1 MAIVTAT
8 QVTTYTDISATAGT
22 ITTSGLIP
30 IVQDRINDYCYNWF
44 LSDGINL
51 QCAMTFTAATGDI
64 VASGGNSFV
73 TAGFADDD
81 EFYVYGSYRND
92 GYYTISSVETSTIS
106 IASSES
112 VVAELSG
119 ASILVSLVRWP
130 DALKYSAAQ
139 MVKFDYDDRPTRVGG
154 LASQSL
160 GPRSESY
167 AVDTGGYGYPK
178 EILGMLNQ
186 YRIARVM

>member
-1 MAIVTAT
+1 MAMVTASE
-8 QVTTYTDISATAGT
+8 VVNYTDINASAST
-22 ITTSGLIP
+22 IVASGLIP

-44 LSDGINL
+44 LSQDINL

-92 GYYTISSVETSTIS
+92 GYYTISSVQPATIS
-106 IASSES
+106 IVSSES

-119 ASILVSLVRWP
+119 ASILVSMVVWP
-130 DALKYSAAQ
+130 DALKFAAAQ
-139 MVKFDYDDRPTRVGG
+139 MVKFDYADRPTRVAG
-154 LASQSL
+154 LVSQSL

-167 AVDTGGYGYPK
+167 AATGMYGYPQDL
-178 EILGMLNQ
+178 LGMLDQ
-186 YRIARVM
+186 YRIARLM

>member
-1 MAIVTAT
+1 MAIVTASE
-8 QVTTYTDISATAGT
+8 VVNYTDISASAPA
-22 ITTSGLIP
+22 IITSGLIP
-30 IVQDRINDYCYNWF
+30 IVQDRINDYCFNMF
-44 LSDGINL
+44 VSDGINL

-64 VASGGNSFV
+64 VASGGNSFA

-106 IASSES
+106 IASSET
-112 VVAELSG
+112 VVSELSG
-119 ASILVSLVRWP
+119 ASILVSMVQWP
-130 DALKYSAAQ
+130 KALKYAAAQ
-139 MVKFDYDDRPTRVGG
+139 LVKYDYDDRPARVGG

-167 AVDTGGYGYPK
+167 TSVGGAMYPDD
-178 EILGMLNQ
+178 IVSGLDL
-186 YRIARVM
+186 YRIARLM